1 LEKIAEATQ
10 NMLFIYNFKKA
21 VLDFCKD
28 KFSVTSYYSQK
39 AKLSM
44 PDGLKNVKKAVA
56 PKEKGSKHFSAL
68 VKWREQVADNYNV
81 EEREII
87 STKTLQEIANKKPH
101 TSETLLAIKGMG
113 GKAKKYAKDI
123 LTVLRNL
130 GEDIP
135 QTELEEAE
143 YESLS
148 TQEKTLRLYL
158 NGRSVQRISQDRK
171 ISVETVLGH
180 LAKYVVSGEVSAESL
195 ISAERL
201 EELAGFIR
209 KYPNL
214 TDKEIVSGNKFSYG
228 EIKIARAYL
237 EQ

>member
-1 LEKIAEATQ
+1 
-10 NMLFIYNFKKA
+10 
-21 VLDFCKD
+21 
-28 KFSVTSYYSQK
+28 
-39 AKLSM
+39 
-44 PDGLKNVKKAVA
+44 
-56 PKEKGSKHFSAL
+56 
-68 VKWREQVADNYNV
+68 
-81 EEREII
+81 
-87 STKTLQEIANKKPH
+87 
-101 TSETLLAIKGMG
+101 
-113 GKAKKYAKDI
+113 
-123 LTVLRNL
+123 LRNL